1 VFLRQKDDGF
11 LLAAIDV
18 ADAFLTVKQRE
29 KTKVSLVDAIGAS
42 TTCQLGKV
50 LPGQRAVIGGMKTG
64 VLCADFQMIQCEE
77 YPNLLCN
84 PDRTCMVLLHVDDML
99 VCGKKDYC
107 TSLTSSFSHFRSVQT
122 ICRRLVMC

>member
-1 VFLRQKDDGF
+1 MLSPASNSISGRLLQTVFLRQKDDGF

-64 VLCADFQMIQCEE
+64 VLLIF
-77 YPNLLCN
+77 
-84 PDRTCMVLLHVDDML
+84 
-99 VCGKKDYC
+99 K
-107 TSLTSSFSHFRSVQT
+107 
-122 ICRRLVMC
+122 